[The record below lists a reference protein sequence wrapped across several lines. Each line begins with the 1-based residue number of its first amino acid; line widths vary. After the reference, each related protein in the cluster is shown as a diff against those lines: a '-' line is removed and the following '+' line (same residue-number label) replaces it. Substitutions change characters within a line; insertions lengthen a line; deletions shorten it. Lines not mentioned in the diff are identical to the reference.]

1 MSNKFK
7 DINIKNLTY
16 YFFDDVINIKQ
27 FDPNKTKIDEKSNK
41 NILTYNNGYEAINY
55 SKYVKIKKIMIQIKR
70 K

>member
-16 YFFDDVINIKQ
+16 YFFDDVIKIKQ

-41 NILTYNNGYEAINY
+41 NILTYNNGYETINC
-55 SKYVKIKKIMIQIKR
+55 SKYVKIKKIMIQIKL

>member
-7 DINIKNLTY
+7 DINVKNLTY

-41 NILTYNNGYEAINY
+41 NILTYNNGYETINY
-55 SKYVKIKKIMIQIKR
+55 SKYVKIKKIMIQIKL

>member
-7 DINIKNLTY
+7 DIEIKNLAY
-16 YFFDDVINIKQ
+16 YFFDDVFNIKQ

-41 NILTYNNGYEAINY
+41 NILIYNNGYETINY
-55 SKYVKIKKIMIQIKR
+55 SKYVKIKKIMIQIKL